1 MTYKFKGVEGAKDG
15 KLSSKEIKLAKQK
28 TVLSKVT
35 VSKENI
41 AKLKKYC
48 GIIND
53 ISADVIIQT
62 GFNKLIRN
70 L

>member
-1 MTYKFKGVEGAKDG
+1 MTYKFQGVKGAKDG
-15 KLSSKEIKLAKQK
+15 KLTGKEIKLAKQK
-28 TVLSKVT
+28 TVLSKIT

-48 GIIND
+48 GIINEC
-53 ISADVIIQT
+53 SEEVIIQI
-62 GFNKLIRN
+62 GFNKLIRK

>member
-53 ISADVIIQT
+53 SSEEVIIQT